1 MAGQLIQTYFSTSQG
16 NYIFDAFFSI
26 NHESNLT
33 ITEHPIQSGASISD
47 HAYMEPQSVTFE
59 IGMSD
64 VMKDIPSTAI
74 KSFSGVE
81 SSRSANAYKILRQLQ
96 KDRIAINAITR
107 LGTYNNML
115 IETISAPDD
124 NKTLYGLK
132 ATVTL
137 KEIFVVNVTTVK
149 ISKRPHNTDKI
160 HAGDIK
166 VMPVSESLL
175 ALIMDQFK

>member
-1 MAGQLIQTYFSTSQG
+1 MTDEIVTTYFSTKQG
-16 NYIFDAFFSI
+16 NYVFDAFFSI

-33 ITEHPIQSGASISD
+33 ITEHPIQTGASISD

-64 VMKDIPSTAI
+64 VMQDISASSVSAFTGT
-74 KSFSGVE
+74 S
-81 SSRSANAYKILRQLQ
+81 SSRSVNAYKILRQLQ
-96 KDRIAINAITR
+96 KDRVSIDAITR
-107 LGTYNNML
+107 LGTYQNML

-124 NKTLYGLK
+124 NKTLFGLK

-149 ISKRPHNTDKI
+149 ISKRAQK
-160 HAGDIK
+160 
-166 VMPVSESLL
+166 SESSNEGDQKAQAANTSIVYGLL
-175 ALIMDQFK
+175 N